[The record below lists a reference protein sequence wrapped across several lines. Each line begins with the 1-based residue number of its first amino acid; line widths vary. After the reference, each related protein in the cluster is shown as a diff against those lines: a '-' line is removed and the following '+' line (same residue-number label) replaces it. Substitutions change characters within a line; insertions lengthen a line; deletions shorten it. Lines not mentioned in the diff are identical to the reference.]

1 MGGLEGVEKVD
12 FHLRSATGNDR
23 MRQIVDTVR
32 NGVETHDHTR
42 QDAPEKRA
50 LMTTKELAKFLGC
63 SRRHIDRLR
72 KRGLPDIK
80 VGELVR
86 FSEKAVLDWLE
97 FQRQDFGGYG
107 WMSGKP
113 FRSAHGTPA

>member
-1 MGGLEGVEKVD
+1 MVD
-12 FHLRSATGNDR
+12 FHLRPATGDDWV
-23 MRQIVDTVR
+23 RQSVNTVR
-32 NGVETHDHTR
+32 HGVKTQDYAR

-50 LMTTKELAKFLGC
+50 LMTTQELAKFLCC

-72 KRGLPDIK
+72 KMGLPDIK

-86 FSEKAVLDWLE
+86 FSEKEVLDWLE

>member
-1 MGGLEGVEKVD
+1 M
-12 FHLRSATGNDR
+12 
-23 MRQIVDTVR
+23 
-32 NGVETHDHTR
+32 
-42 QDAPEKRA
+42 
-50 LMTTKELAKFLGC
+50 
-63 SRRHIDRLR
+63 
-72 KRGLPDIK
+72 GLPDIK

-86 FSEKAVLDWLE
+86 FSEKEVLDWLE

>member
-1 MGGLEGVEKVD
+1 MD

-23 MRQIVDTVR
+23 MRQSVDTVR
-32 NGVETHDHTR
+32 KVVKTNDHTR

-50 LMTTKELAKFLGC
+50 LMTTQELADFLGC

-72 KRGLPDIK
+72 KLGLPDIK

-86 FSEKAVLDWLE
+86 FSEKEVLDWLE

-113 FRSAHGTPA
+113 FRSARDTAA

>member
-1 MGGLEGVEKVD
+1 
-12 FHLRSATGNDR
+12 
-23 MRQIVDTVR
+23 MRQSVDTVR
-32 NGVETHDHTR
+32 KVVKTHDHTR

-50 LMTTKELAKFLGC
+50 LMTTQELADFLGC

-72 KRGLPDIK
+72 KLGLPDIK

-86 FSEKAVLDWLE
+86 FSEKEVLDWLE

-113 FRSAHGTPA
+113 FRSARDTAA